1 MTGPAPLPNMNKGE
15 NDVVLLAELAL
26 LAVQDPERFAMLAEK
41 AGIEPPDLNV
51 SAAGPLGVVP
61 LSAGMDTGGGRDLG
75 GQQLPAAPT
84 NVLANPAVAPQAPP
98 ALPTGSTAAQ
108 ILGAV
113 QAPAAAAPLQLYP
126 GSPGVPS
133 TTAGADPRLL
143 QQIMEMLSP
152 QEERPQ
158 ATFGEL
164 IRGMKA

>member
-26 LAVQDPERFAMLAEK
+26 LAVQDPEKFAMLMAK
-41 AGIEPPDLNV
+41 AGIEVPDLNASV
-51 SAAGPLGVVP
+51 AGPPGI
-61 LSAGMDTGGGRDLG
+61 GGGRDLG

-84 NVLANPAVAPQAPP
+84 NVLANPAVAPQAPS